1 MTQLNIINVK
11 LPNSHII
18 KSKSD
23 LKNGTEVTSSL

>member
-11 LPNSHII
+11 LPNSQII
-18 KSKSD
+18 KSKLD